1 MKSLVTVTALFLF
14 SSTLNLL
21 SAQDSLLVAAIRQ
34 HTYNLSLNEQNF
46 SGEGAAVL
54 QEAMQSPQF
63 LLVGEQ
69 HGIVEV
75 GAFTNALLKAARPLG
90 FEYFC
95 VETDPFIAKKLE
107 QLVGEG
113 KPALDEFV
121 KSFPLSIPFYD
132 NHEDFQML
140 TTALEAGDGQLPKL
154 WGVDQVFAAAPRYL
168 FQRLTEIAPDAK
180 AKALAAD
187 YLKKGREGLQAVM
200 KNGDF
205 NQMILNQLE
214 EKDFTQLLTAFGND
228 PQSESTQIIQGMMK
242 TKEIYAAWYA
252 GKYHQNNFIRSKL
265 MKKQFMEYYREAEKL
280 KPTPKVVFKFGA
292 THTYRGL
299 SYYQVFDL
307 GNLVSELAAMN
318 EMESLHIHFTG
329 IRGKANSGLQG
340 EQSFDS
346 QKDIAPEIWAA
357 ISDRAEGQEWIL
369 VDMRPLREK
378 FGRRRLKPIKSEVFN
393 YDFWIFVPEAT
404 PVTTIR

>member
-1 MKSLVTVTALFLF
+1 MKSLVTVTALFLLG
-14 SSTLNLL
+14 STLNLL

-34 HTYNLSLNEQNF
+34 HTYHLSLSEQNF
-46 SGEGAAVL
+46 SGDGAAVL
-54 QEAMQSPQF
+54 QEAIRAPQF

-107 QLVGEG
+107 ELVEVG
-113 KPALDEFV
+113 KPALDDFV
-121 KSFPLSIPFYD
+121 KAFPFAIPFYD
-132 NHEDFQML
+132 NSEDFEML
-140 TTALEAGDGQLPKL
+140 STALQASTGELPTL

-168 FQRLTEIAPDAK
+168 FQRLSEIAPDTK
-180 AKALAAD
+180 AKALAED
-187 YLKKGREGLQAVM
+187 YLQQGKAGLQAAM

-205 NQMILNQLE
+205 NQMILNKLE
-214 EKDFTQLLTAFGND
+214 EKDFEQLLQAFGKD
-228 PQSESTQIIQGMMK
+228 PQSESTQIIHGMMK

-252 GKYHQNNFIRSKL
+252 GKYHQNNLIRSKL
-265 MKKQFMEYYREAEKL
+265 MKKQFMQYYRQAEKL
-280 KPTPKVVFKFGA
+280 TPTPKVVFKFGA

-299 SYYQVFDL
+299 SYYHIFDL
-307 GNLVSELAAMN
+307 GNLVAELAAMN

-329 IRGKANSGLQG
+329 IKGKANSGLQG
-340 EQSFDS
+340 VQSFDS
-346 QKDIAPEIWAA
+346 QKDIAPEIWEA
-357 ISDRAEGQEWIL
+357 IADRAEGEDWIL

-378 FGRRRLKPIKSEVFN
+378 FGRQKLKPIKSEVFN

-404 PVTTIR
+404 PLTTIR